1 MFSSQWL
8 GIIRDVASEMLER
21 KRQDLNN
28 SVLAEK
34 ANQYRGVLKTSP
46 LELAAIQKFNPS
58 FKVLEK
64 FNSVIVENFFKYRG
78 YEEATRLL
86 AREVVAPWV
95 AASLVEA
102 AVTTDNLASCQA
114 GGCGPELEQ
123 AERHLIAPI
132 ELFKMRK
139 VLII

>member
-1 MFSSQWL
+1 
-8 GIIRDVASEMLER
+8 MLER

-28 SVLAEK
+28 SVLAAK
-34 ANQYRGVLKTSP
+34 ANQYRGVLKTFP
-46 LELAAIQKFNPS
+46 LEIAAIQKFNPS
-58 FKVLEK
+58 FKVLKK

-102 AVTTDNLASCQA
+102 AITTDNVASCEA
-114 GGCGPELEQ
+114 GNCSTELQE
-123 AERHLIAPI
+123 AERHLIAPM
-132 ELFKMRK
+132 ELFKMRETFRYA
-139 VLII
+139 